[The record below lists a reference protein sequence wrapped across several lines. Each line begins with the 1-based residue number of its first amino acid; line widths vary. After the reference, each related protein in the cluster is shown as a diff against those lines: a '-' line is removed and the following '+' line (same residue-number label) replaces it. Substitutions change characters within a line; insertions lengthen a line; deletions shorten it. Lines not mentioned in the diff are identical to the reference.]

1 MFRGL
6 KGDILIKSVII
17 PYRCSPSTGRWSWKL
32 SLSTVSVYGNYGQ
45 THTHTKSRGVAHMF
59 HIYLFC
65 KTIEDEKFLLHD
77 SWSLNIIVFAFP
89 INRVSFGVFISA

>member
-45 THTHTKSRGVAHMF
+45 THTQKVEELPICF
-59 HIYLFC
+59 IFIYFV
-65 KTIEDEKFLLHD
+65 KQ
-77 SWSLNIIVFAFP
+77 
-89 INRVSFGVFISA
+89 